1 MGPKQSVPP
10 STAPFEDMGVS
21 EETIRGQ
28 LAAVLASPEFA
39 GRPVLRNFLSFI
51 VEQVL
56 VERGHDIKGYTLAI
70 EVFGRKESF
79 DGLKDSIVRVQ
90 AGRLRRALE
99 RYYASY
105 GSNDPVKIEIPKGTY
120 VPTFHKLGTSGPGTG
135 KPSPEWGRAGPTEP
149 YGPSVAV
156 MPLVNLTG
164 DPGQEYF
171 ADGLTEELTQELA
184 RFQGLSVA
192 ASYSALQMKG
202 EKAGAREMGQRLGVR
217 FLVQGGFRREADL
230 IKISVRLIDAT
241 TELQIWGDQYRR
253 QLRPDSLIA
262 VQEDIGRRVAARVG
276 SEYGI
281 VLRTL
286 SLESRNKPPESL
298 ETYEAFLRFY
308 HYLTILSPEAYSEAL
323 SAMEPATTREPDCG
337 LAWSLLA
344 LLYLHNNSLEL
355 STMETPLDMALS
367 FAQRGASLEPQT
379 QLVRVALAN
388 VYFLLDERDLFLREA
403 TDALSL
409 NPNAPTLAGA
419 LGWMMAL
426 YGEWKRGMAI
436 FRKAI
441 ELNPY
446 YPGYFHLAPYLEHY
460 RQGKYEAAYRE
471 AQQFKMPL
479 LFWDP
484 LLRAAAL
491 GQLGRREDAGKAV
504 AELLQLRPN
513 FAARGH
519 HLIGF
524 YVKTDSLRDGLLDGL
539 RKAGLQI

>member
-1 MGPKQSVPP
+1 MGPEQSVPP
-10 STAPFEDMGVS
+10 SAAPLDDLGVP

-28 LAAVLASPEFA
+28 LATVLASPEFA
-39 GRPVLRNFLSFI
+39 GRPVLRNFLSFV
-51 VEQVL
+51 VENVL
-56 VERGHDIKGYTLAI
+56 AGRGHEIKGYTVAI

-79 DGLKDSIVRVQ
+79 DGLKDSIVRIQ

-99 RYYASY
+99 RYYAN
-105 GSNDPVKIEIPKGTY
+105 GGNDSVRIEIPKGTY
-120 VPTFHKLGTSGPGTG
+120 VPTFHKLETSGPDKG
-135 KPSPEWGRAGPTEP
+135 KPSSEWGRARPTEP
-149 YGPSVAV
+149 HGPSVAV

-171 ADGLTEELTQELA
+171 VDGLTEELTQELA
-184 RFQGLSVA
+184 RFQGLSVV
-192 ASYSALQMKG
+192 ASYSTLQMKG
-202 EKAGAREMGQRLGVR
+202 EKAGVREMGQRLGAR
-217 FLVQGGFRREADL
+217 FLVQGGVRREADL
-230 IKISVRLIDAT
+230 IKISVRLIDTT
-241 TELQIWGDQYRR
+241 TELQVWGDQYRR
-253 QLRPDSLIA
+253 QLRADSLIT
-262 VQEDIGRRVAARVG
+262 VQEDIARRVAARVG

-286 SLESRNKPPESL
+286 SLESRKKPPESL
-298 ETYEAFLRFY
+298 ATYEAFLRFY
-308 HYLTILSPEAYSEAL
+308 HYLTIMSPETYAEAF
-323 SAMEPATTREPDCG
+323 SGMERATTREPDCG

-344 LLYLHNNSLEL
+344 LLYLHNHSLEL
-355 STMETPLDMALS
+355 SATETPLDRALS

-379 QLVRVALAN
+379 QLVRIALAN
-388 VYFLLDERDLFLREA
+388 VYFLLDERDSFLREA

-419 LGWMMAL
+419 LGWMMML
-426 YGEWKRGMAI
+426 YGEWKRGLAI

-446 YPGYFHLAPYLEHY
+446 YPGYFHMAPYLDY
-460 RQGKYEAAYRE
+460 FRRGKYEAAYRE

-491 GQLGRREDAGKAV
+491 GQMGRRAEAGKAI
-504 AELLQLRPN
+504 AELLQLRPD

-524 YVKTDSLRDGLLDGL
+524 YVKSASLRDGLLDGL
-539 RKAGLQI
+539 RKAGLPI